1 MDSFFPS
8 EKEGLYFPFSSFFF
22 SACSLARH
30 LGTAYAAAAAAA
42 ANAIA
47 AAILSHVA
55 QLRRCYSI
63 YGNMQL
69 LSTYNAHSLVR
80 NCHKATNYV
89 MAIWHSLLGNE
100 FKKER
105 ILELVLSLR
114 IISCTPYIFFDVE
127 KFWLE

>member
-1 MDSFFPS
+1 MSGF
-8 EKEGLYFPFSSFFF
+8 LFPFGKRRLIFPLFFFFF
-22 SACSLARH
+22 SACLLARH

-42 ANAIA
+42 ATAAA

-105 ILELVLSLR
+105 ILELVLSLT
-114 IISCTPYIFFDVE
+114 IIC
-127 KFWLE
+127 